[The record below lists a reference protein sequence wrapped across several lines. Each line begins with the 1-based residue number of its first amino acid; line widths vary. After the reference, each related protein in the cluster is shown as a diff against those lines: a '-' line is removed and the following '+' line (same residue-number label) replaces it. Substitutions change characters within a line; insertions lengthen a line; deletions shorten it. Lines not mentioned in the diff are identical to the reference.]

1 MQQYSNNT
9 AGKVSKVEPIQSLLL
24 PLVAFLFCLYSYLLY
39 GSCFPSCMDIK
50 AKKMRLTVILCG
62 VSCKGRY

>member
-24 PLVAFLFCLYSYLLY
+24 PLVAFLFCLYTVTF
-39 GSCFPSCMDIK
+39 CMEVVFPVAWI
-50 AKKMRLTVILCG
+50 
-62 VSCKGRY
+62 